1 MQSTKGVEFDLV
13 YYPAE
18 SLRLGLA
25 GTLLDPLYDEFLG
38 GGFEGADLSGAKPA
52 GIHEVSLSLSALY
65 DFRLGN
71 NDAYARA
78 DYQYADKVII
88 VDNLPPA
95 VAAIATREVGS
106 LNMSAGMS
114 MQSGLDLSIWA
125 RNVTDDQYMT
135 SGFPTPAQA
144 GSFNIYPNLPRT
156 FGITL
161 RKSF

>member
-1 MQSTKGVEFDLV
+1 V
-13 YYPAE
+13 YYPIE
-18 SLRLGLA
+18 SLKLGLA
-25 GTLLDPLYDEFLG
+25 GTLLDPVYDEFVG
-38 GGFEGADLSGAKPA
+38 GGFGGADLSGTKPA